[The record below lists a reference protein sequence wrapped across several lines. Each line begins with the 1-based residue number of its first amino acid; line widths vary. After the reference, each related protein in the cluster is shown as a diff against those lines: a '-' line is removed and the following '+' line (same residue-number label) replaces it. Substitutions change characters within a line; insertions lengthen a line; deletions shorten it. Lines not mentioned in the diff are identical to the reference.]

1 VIPVT
6 VETERSGA
14 GSGAG
19 GGGGGGVTERRGVTE
34 LRAVMPPPPL
44 PTVSAAST
52 VLNIDHEDDEYEQ
65 VREHN
70 IT

>member
-14 GSGAG
+14 GG
-19 GGGGGGVTERRGVTE
+19 GGGGGGVTERRGVAE
-34 LRAVMPPPPL
+34 LRAVMPPPL

>member
-1 VIPVT
+1 MIPVT

-19 GGGGGGVTERRGVTE
+19 GGGVTERRGITE